1 MSPPTVHFN
10 FDQLIGLVVSLFSVE
25 ELRRLC
31 SYWPVGRPLAQDI
44 ALYGTGSE
52 IARLA
57 VQQLVRAG
65 LVDEFILLLQEKRP
79 LRRDEIDGVQ
89 RRWWVHR
96 QAEAGDP
103 ATPLPLSAEMER
115 IQLFTEGDD
124 AVVHRETTGLHLLY
138 GMLAVPLGYEA
149 QARVSQLCRPND
161 LLRALKSLARVADVE
176 IPEGTRILRQGYER
190 LWIEANELARR
201 RGGDTLQYP
210 DMLLAICSLRP
221 AAIQEY
227 LQMIDVS
234 WDALERA
241 VRRAPATLEPEATQ
255 TLRSITMELADRPPD
270 LPPPPPQRLAHY
282 KTVFTQFVDLKRAIG
297 EALDDFT
304 LERFVHALHAK
315 TAVLLQQPDVVEV
328 RFVPY
333 IKDGKVALRAN
344 FRRHDGAA
352 DNN

>member
-10 FDQLIGLVVSLFSVE
+10 LDQLIGLVVSLFSVE

-44 ALYGTGSE
+44 ALYGSGAE
-52 IARLA
+52 VAGLA
-57 VQQLVRAG
+57 VREIVRAG

-89 RRWWVHR
+89 RRWWIHR

-115 IQLFTEGDD
+115 IQLYAEGDD

-138 GMLAVPLGYEA
+138 AMLAVPLGYEA
-149 QARVSQLCRPND
+149 QARVSRLCRPND
-161 LLRALKSLARVADVE
+161 LLRALKSLARIAMAEV
-176 IPEGTRILRQGYER
+176 PEGTRILRQGYER
-190 LWIEANELARR
+190 LWIEANELAMR

-234 WDALERA
+234 WDSLERA
-241 VRRAPATLEPEATQ
+241 VRRGPAAEGPEVTQ
-255 TLRSITMELADRPPD
+255 GPRSITMELEDRPPD

-282 KTVFTQFVDLKRAIG
+282 QTVFTQFVNLKRAIG
-297 EALDDFT
+297 EELEHFNLD
-304 LERFVHALHAK
+304 RFVHALHAK
-315 TAVLLQQPDVVEV
+315 TAVLMQQPDVAEV

-344 FRRHDGAA
+344 FRRRD
-352 DNN
+352 DTIEN